1 MSSSREGICPSNRQ
15 PTMYPAKD
23 IHVLVL
29 AHPVQGHI
37 NPMLQFSKRLASKGL
52 KVTFLIPISTKK
64 SLNLVNASSIQVEY
78 ISDGFDNVEADKLS
92 TKEYLEHFR
101 LSVSQSLSDFIQKHQ
116 SCQENPAKV
125 LIYDSFDSWAL
136 DVAIEHGMQGASFF
150 TQSCVVSCIYYLVHQ
165 GTVKLPLDAVD
176 GQGRVLCDPPVM
188 SVLGLNDFPSFVADV
203 HKYPGV
209 LDIVLG
215 QFSNFRKAKWLLFN
229 TFTELEEELVN
240 WMGNQ
245 WSMMTVGPTIPSVYM
260 DKRLEDDTGYGLS
273 LFKPEVEACLRW
285 LDSKPPCSTVYVSFG
300 SLASL
305 GEDQMEEL
313 ASGLRSMKS
322 HFLWVVR
329 ESEEKKLPRNFLQE
343 LGLDD
348 DKKGLVV
355 RWSNQLQVLS
365 HVSVGCFMTHCGWN
379 STLEALSLGVPM
391 VVMPQW
397 TDQPTNAT
405 FIVEV
410 WKVGL
415 RVRANER
422 GVVTGEEI
430 ESCVNEIMEGGER
443 GKEIRENSLGWKEL
457 AKRAIDEGGSSEKNI
472 QEFVSNVL
480 DLCT

>member
-1 MSSSREGICPSNRQ
+1 MSSSRERICPSNRQ

-37 NPMLQFSKRLASKGL
+37 NPMLQFSKRLTSKGL

-92 TKEYLEHFR
+92 IKEYLEYFR
-101 LSVSQSLSDFIQKHQ
+101 LSVSQSLSDFIKKHQ
-116 SCQENPAKV
+116 S
-125 LIYDSFDSWAL
+125 Y
-136 DVAIEHGMQGASFF
+136 VAIEHGMHGASFF
-150 TQSCVVSCIYYLVHQ
+150 SQSCVVSCIYYLVHQ
-165 GTVKLPLDAVD
+165 GTVKLPLEAVD

-203 HKYPGV
+203 HKYPTV

-229 TFTELEEELVN
+229 TFSELEEELVN

-245 WSMMTVGPTIPSVYM
+245 WSMMTVGPTIPSVYK

-273 LFKPEVEACLRW
+273 LFKPEAEACLRW
-285 LDSKPPCSTVYVSFG
+285 LDSKPPCSTIYVSFG
-300 SLASL
+300 CLASL

-313 ASGLRSMKS
+313 SSGLRLMKS
-322 HFLWVVR
+322 HFMWVVR

-365 HVSVGCFMTHCGWN
+365 HVSVGCFMTHCEWN
-379 STLEALSLGVPM
+379 STLEALSLELYVSVSCDWGR
-391 VVMPQW
+391 
-397 TDQPTNAT
+397 DR
-405 FIVEV
+405 E
-410 WKVGL
+410 L
-415 RVRANER
+415 REW
-422 GVVTGEEI
+422 VVTGEEI

-443 GKEIRENSLGWKEL
+443 GKEIRENSLGWKEM
-457 AKRAIDEGGSSEKNI
+457 AIRAIDEGGSSKKNI

>member
-1 MSSSREGICPSNRQ
+1 MF
-15 PTMYPAKD
+15 PAKD

-37 NPMLQFSKRLASKGL
+37 NPVLQFSKRLASKGL

-64 SLNLVNASSIQVEY
+64 SFNQVNTSSIQVEY
-78 ISDGFDNVEADKLS
+78 ISDGYDHVEADKLS
-92 TKEYLEHFR
+92 IAESLEHFR
-101 LSVSQSLSDFIQKHQ
+101 VSVSESLSDFIQKHQ

-125 LIYDSFDSWAL
+125 LVYDAFDRWAL
-136 DVAIEHGMQGASFF
+136 DVAVEHGMHGAAFF
-150 TQSCVVSCIYYLVHQ
+150 TQSCVVTWIYYLAHQ
-165 GTVKLPLDAVD
+165 GRLKFPLEVAD
-176 GQGRVLCDPPVM
+176 GQGCVPSDPQVM
-188 SVLGLNDFPSFVADV
+188 SVLGMNDFPSFVVEVD
-203 HKYPGV
+203 KYPG
-209 LDIVLG
+209 LLKIVLEL
-215 QFSNFRKAKWLLFN
+215 FSNFRKAKWLLFN
-229 TFTELEEELVN
+229 TFTELEEEMVN

-260 DKRLEDDTGYGLS
+260 DKRLEDDRDYGLS
-273 LFKPEVEACLRW
+273 LFQPEAEACLRW
-285 LDSKPPCSTVYVSFG
+285 LDSKPPRSTVYISFG

-305 GEDQMEEL
+305 TEDQMEEI

-329 ESEEKKLPRNFLQE
+329 ESEENKLPCNFMRE

-348 DKKGLVV
+348 AKKGLVV
-355 RWSNQLQVLS
+355 RWCNQLQVLS
-365 HVSVGCFMTHCGWN
+365 HGSVGCFMTHCGWN
-379 STLEALSLGVPM
+379 STLEGLSLGVPM
-391 VVMPQW
+391 VAMPQW

-430 ESCVNEIMEGGER
+430 ESCVNEIMEGER
-443 GKEIRENSLGWKEL
+443 GKEIRGNSLRWKEMAIL
-457 AKRAIDEGGSSEKNI
+457 AVDEGGSSDKNI
-472 QEFVSNVL
+472 QEFVSNVV
-480 DLCT
+480 DLFL

>member
-1 MSSSREGICPSNRQ
+1 
-15 PTMYPAKD
+15 MYPANG

-52 KVTFLIPISTKK
+52 EVTFLIPISTKK
-64 SLNLVNASSIQVEY
+64 SLNLVNASSIRVEY
-78 ISDGFDNVEADKLS
+78 ISDGFDDVEADKLS
-92 TKEYLEHFR
+92 IDEYLNHLR
-101 LSVSQSLSDFIQKHQ
+101 LSVSRSLSDFIQKHQ
-116 SCQENPAKV
+116 CCEESPAKV
-125 LIYDSFDSWAL
+125 LIYDSFDSWVL
-136 DVAIEHGMQGASFF
+136 DVATEHGMQGASFF
-150 TQSCVVSCIYYLVHQ
+150 TQSCVVSWIYYLVHQ
-165 GTVKLPLDAVD
+165 GTVKLPLKVVD
-176 GQGRVLCDPPVM
+176 GQGCVLSDPPVM
-188 SVLGLNDFPSFVADV
+188 SALGLNDFPSFVADV
-203 HKYPGV
+203 DKYPAI
-209 LDIVLG
+209 LKTVLG
-215 QFSNFRKAKWLLFN
+215 QFSNFGNAKWLLFN

-260 DKRLEDDTGYGLS
+260 DKRLEDDIDYGLS
-273 LFKPEVEACLRW
+273 LFKPEAEACLRW
-285 LDSKPPCSTVYVSFG
+285 LDSKPPRSTVYVSFG

-305 GEDQMEEL
+305 GEDQMAEL

-329 ESEEKKLPRNFLQE
+329 ESEEKKLPSNFMQE

-348 DKKGLVV
+348 GKKGLMV
-355 RWSNQLQVLS
+355 RWCDQLQVLS
-365 HVSVGCFMTHCGWN
+365 HGSVGCFMTHCGWN

-397 TDQPTNAT
+397 SDQPTNAT

-415 RVRANER
+415 RVRANEQ
-422 GVVTGEEI
+422 GVVIGEEI
-430 ESCVNEIMEGGER
+430 ESCVNEIMDGEK
-443 GKEIRENSLGWKEL
+443 GKEIRENSSRWKEI
-457 AKRAIDEGGSSEKNI
+457 AKRAVGEGGCSDKNI
-472 QEFVSNVL
+472 QEFFSNIV

>member
-1 MSSSREGICPSNRQ
+1 MH
-15 PTMYPAKD
+15 PAKD

-64 SLNLVNASSIQVEY
+64 SLNLENVSSIQVEY

-92 TKEYLEHFR
+92 IDEYINHFR
-101 LSVSQSLSDFIQKHQ
+101 LSVSQSLSDFIQKHP
-116 SCQENPAKV
+116 SCQENPGKV
-125 LIYDSFDSWAL
+125 LIYDSFDRWAL
-136 DVAIEHGMQGASFF
+136 DVAIEHGMHGASFF
-150 TQSCVVSCIYYLVHQ
+150 TQSCVVAWIYYLVHQ
-165 GTVKLPLDAVD
+165 GTVKLPLEAAE
-176 GQGRVLCDPPVM
+176 GQGRVVSDPPVM

-203 HKYPGV
+203 GKYPAV
-209 LDIVLG
+209 LKIVLG
-215 QFSNFRKAKWLLFN
+215 QFSNFQKAKWLLFN

-240 WMGNQ
+240 WMGSQ

-260 DKRLEDDTGYGLS
+260 DKRLEDDTDYGLS
-273 LFKPEVEACLRW
+273 LFKPEAEACLRW
-285 LDSKPPCSTVYVSFG
+285 LDSKPPRSAVYVSFG

-329 ESEEKKLPRNFLQE
+329 ESEEKKLPPNFMQE
-343 LGLDD
+343 LGLGDD
-348 DKKGLVV
+348 NKGLVV
-355 RWSNQLQVLS
+355 RWCNQLQVLS
-365 HVSVGCFMTHCGWN
+365 HGSVGCFMSHCGWN

-405 FIVEV
+405 YVVEV

-415 RVRANER
+415 RVRANEK

-430 ESCVNEIMEGGER
+430 ESCIDEIMDGER
-443 GKEIRENSLGWKEL
+443 GKKIRENSLRWKET
-457 AKRAIDEGGSSEKNI
+457 AIRAVDEGGSSDKNI
-472 QEFVSNVL
+472 QEFVSNVV

>member
-1 MSSSREGICPSNRQ
+1 MN
-15 PTMYPAKD
+15 PAKD

-37 NPMLQFSKRLASKGL
+37 NPTLQFSKRLASKGL

-78 ISDGFDNVEADKLS
+78 ISDGFDNVEEDKLS
-92 TKEYLEHFR
+92 IKEYLEHFR

-125 LIYDSFDSWAL
+125 LIDGWAL
-136 DVAIEHGMQGASFF
+136 DVAIEHGMHGASFF
-150 TQSCVVSCIYYLVHQ
+150 TQSASSV
-165 GTVKLPLDAVD
+165 LPLEAVD
-176 GQGRVLCDPPVM
+176 GRGRVLCDPPVM

-240 WMGNQ
+240 WMGEP
-245 WSMMTVGPTIPSVYM
+245 M
-260 DKRLEDDTGYGLS
+260 RLEDDTGYGLS
-273 LFKPEVEACLRW
+273 LFKPESEACLRW

-313 ASGLRSMKS
+313 VSGLRSMKS

-329 ESEEKKLPRNFLQE
+329 ESEEKKLPLNFLQE

-355 RWSNQLQVLS
+355 RWCNQLQVLS
-365 HVSVGCFMTHCGWN
+365 HGSVGCFMTHCGWN

-391 VVMPQW
+391 VAMPQW

-405 FIVEV
+405 FIEEV
-410 WKVGL
+410 WKAGL

-430 ESCVNEIMEGGER
+430 ESCVNEVMDGER
-443 GKEIRENSLGWKEL
+443 GKEIRENSLRWKEI
-457 AKRAIDEGGSSEKNI
+457 AKRAVDEGGSLDKNVE
-472 QEFVSNVL
+472 EFVSNVV

>member
-1 MSSSREGICPSNRQ
+1 MLSSRERICPSSEQ
-15 PTMYPAKD
+15 PKMHPAKD
-23 IHVLVL
+23 VNVLVL

-37 NPMLQFSKRLASKGL
+37 NPMLQFSKRLASMGL
-52 KVTFLIPISTKK
+52 RVTFLIPMSTEK

-78 ISDGFDNVEADKLS
+78 ISEGLDNVEVDKLS
-92 TKEYLEHFR
+92 IDEYLEHLR
-101 LSVSQSLSDFIQKHQ
+101 VSVSRSLSDFIQKHQ

-125 LIYDSFDSWAL
+125 LIYDSIYCWAL
-136 DVAIEHGMQGASFF
+136 DMAMEHDMHGASFF
-150 TQSCVVSCIYYLVHQ
+150 TQCVVSCIYYLVHQ
-165 GTVKLPLDAVD
+165 GTVKLPVEAVD
-176 GQGRVLCDPPVM
+176 GQGRVLSDPPVM
-188 SVLGLNDFPSFVADV
+188 SVLGPNDFPSFVVDV
-203 HKYPGV
+203 DKYPAI
-209 LDIVLG
+209 LKLVLG

-245 WSMMTVGPTIPSVYM
+245 WSLMTVGPTIPSVYM
-260 DKRLEDDTGYGLS
+260 DKRLEDDKDYGLS
-273 LFKPEVEACLRW
+273 LFEPEAEACLRW
-285 LDSKPPCSTVYVSFG
+285 LDSKPPRSTVYVSFG

-322 HFLWVVR
+322 HLLWVVR
-329 ESEEKKLPRNFLQE
+329 ESEEKKLPRNFMQE

-355 RWSNQLQVLS
+355 RWCNQLQVLS
-365 HVSVGCFMTHCGWN
+365 HGSVGCFMTYCGWN
-379 STLEALSLGVPM
+379 STLESLSLGVPM

-415 RVRANER
+415 RVKANER
-422 GVVTGEEI
+422 GVMTAEEI
-430 ESCVNEIMEGGER
+430 ESCVNEIMGGER
-443 GKEIRENSLGWKEL
+443 RKEIRENSLKWKEI
-457 AKRAIDEGGSSEKNI
+457 AKLAIDKGGSSDKNI

-480 DLCT
+480 DLGT